1 MYGFKTNG
9 DDNVAPPPEYFEVT
23 CMDLRRMVTTI
34 VCFLCLLCFFGCNK
48 EPVDTDPVDRHTAAT
63 ESEKQATGIKES
75 ETKTTGIKESET
87 KMIGI
92 NDTRDGI
99 IVDDILDCIDMLG
112 KTAAEIG
119 IPIGVINTESK
130 YFTKTYI
137 DGNIFGTKDYGVL
150 YFDVVSNG
158 KDDYLAES
166 MWIHIKNISYNE
178 CKRQLSERF
187 GNPISEGDNPYVE
200 IDGGAVTWAYYQHP
214 DVKIRLSSAS
224 KRDYVE
230 IHIEKLTD

>member
-1 MYGFKTNG
+1 
-9 DDNVAPPPEYFEVT
+9 
-23 CMDLRRMVTTI
+23 MDLKRMATTI
-34 VCFLCLLCFFGCNK
+34 ICFLCLLCFFGCNN
-48 EPVDTDPVDRHTAAT
+48 ELVDTDPVDRQTAAT
-63 ESEKQATGIKES
+63 ESETQTTRIKES
-75 ETKTTGIKESET
+75 ETKTTVIKESET
-87 KMIGI
+87 KMARI
-92 NDTRDGI
+92 NDTKDGI
-99 IVDDILDCIDMLG
+99 VVDDLLDCIDMLG
-112 KTAAEIG
+112 KTATEIG
-119 IPIGVINTESK
+119 IPIEVINTESK

-166 MWIHIKNISYNE
+166 MWIHIKNAGYNE

-214 DVKIRLSSAS
+214 NVRIRLSSAS

-230 IHIEKLTD
+230 IQIEKLTD

>member
-1 MYGFKTNG
+1 MS
-9 DDNVAPPPEYFEVT
+9 
-23 CMDLRRMVTTI
+23 LRKMAITMI
-34 VCFLCLLCFFGCNK
+34 CLLCLSCPVGCRH
-48 EPVDTDPVDRHTAAT
+48 EPVDTDPADRHTAAT
-63 ESEKQATGIKES
+63 ESETQATEIKES
-75 ETKTTGIKESET
+75 EIKMT
-87 KMIGI
+87 GI

-130 YFTKTYI
+130 YLTKTYI
-137 DGNIFGTKDYGVL
+137 DGNVFGTKDYGVL